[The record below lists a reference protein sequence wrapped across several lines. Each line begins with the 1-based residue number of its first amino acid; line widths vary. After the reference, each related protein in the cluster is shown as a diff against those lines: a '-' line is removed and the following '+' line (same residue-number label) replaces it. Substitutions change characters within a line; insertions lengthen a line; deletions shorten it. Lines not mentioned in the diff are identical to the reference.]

1 MEAEEG
7 EEGRLHGSDS
17 DSDSDCCVCLFCLLV
32 KDEGKCIAM
41 TGPVVV
47 CNV

>member
-17 DSDSDCCVCLFCLLV
+17 DSDFYVCLFCLLV
-32 KDEGKCIAM
+32 KR
-41 TGPVVV
+41 
-47 CNV
+47 